1 MSTNTDGT
9 DLTVETVLVPVDGGD
24 EALAAAEY
32 GVAVA
37 RRYDAAVHALYVLG
51 EGTVRAVES
60 GAADDDAV
68 AEEIDAVLSTVA
80 DLGEGAD
87 VAVST
92 ASAYGFSTQ
101 RKRVHPGSV
110 VLDAAEEVDAD
121 FLVLPRERDEHGDV
135 LEKAAGYVLQY
146 ASQPVLSV

>member
-1 MSTNTDGT
+1 MATDTDGI
-9 DLTVETVLVPVDGGD
+9 DLDVETVLVPVDGGD

-37 RRYDAAVHALYVLG
+37 DRYDAAVHALYVLG
-51 EGTVRAVES
+51 EGMVRAVETGS
-60 GAADDDAV
+60 ADDDAV
-68 AEEIDAVLSTVA
+68 AEEIDAVLSTVTA
-80 DLGEGAD
+80 LGDDAD
-87 VAVST
+87 VPVST

-121 FLVLPRERDEHGDV
+121 FLVLPREREHGDV
-135 LEKAAGYVLQY
+135 LQKAAGYVLQY

>member
-1 MSTNTDGT
+1 MTTDTDGV
-9 DLTVETVLVPVDGGD
+9 DLDVETVLVPVDGGD
-24 EALAAAEY
+24 EALSAAEY

-37 RRYDAAVHALYVLG
+37 DRYDAAVHALYVLG
-51 EGTVRAVES
+51 EGMVRAVETGS
-60 GAADDDAV
+60 ADDDAV

-80 DLGEGAD
+80 DLAADAD
-87 VAVST
+87 VPVTT
-92 ASAYGFSTQ
+92 ASAYGFSTR

-121 FLVLPRERDEHGDV
+121 FLVVPRERDEHGDV
-135 LEKAAGYVLQY
+135 LEKVAGYVLQY

>member
-24 EALAAAEY
+24 EALTAAEY

-51 EGTVRAVES
+51 EETVRAVES

-68 AEEIDAVLSTVA
+68 AEEIDAVLSTLTT
-80 DLGEGAD
+80 LGEEAD
-87 VAVST
+87 VPVST
-92 ASAYGFSTQ
+92 ASAYGFSTR

-121 FLVLPRERDEHGDV
+121 FLVVPREHEHGDV

>member
-1 MSTNTDGT
+1 MSTNTDGA
-9 DLTVETVLVPVDGGD
+9 DLMVETVLVPIDGGD

-37 RRYDAAVHALYVLG
+37 KRYDAAVHALYVLG
-51 EGTVRAVES
+51 EEMIRAVES

-68 AEEIDAVLSTVA
+68 AGEIDAVLSTVT
-80 DLGEGAD
+80 DLGEAAD
-87 VAVST
+87 VPVST
-92 ASAYGFSTQ
+92 ASAYGFSTK

-121 FLVLPRERDEHGDV
+121 FLVVPREREHGDV
-135 LEKAAGYVLQY
+135 LEKVAGYVLQY

>member
-1 MSTNTDGT
+1 MSPNADGT
-9 DLTVETVLVPVDGGD
+9 DLTVETVLVPVDDG
-24 EALAAAEY
+24 EAALEAAEY

-37 RRYDAAVHALYVLG
+37 DRYDARVYALYVMT
-51 EGTVRAVES
+51 EGMVRAVET

-68 AEEIDAVLSTVA
+68 AAEIDAVLSAVGE
-80 DLGEGAD
+80 LGAAAD
-87 VAVST
+87 VPVDT

-101 RKRVHPGSV
+101 RKTVHPGSV

-121 FLVLPRERDEHGDV
+121 FVVLPRERDHGDV
-135 LEKAAGYVLQY
+135 LEKTAGYVLQY